1 MNNSNALAEIQ
12 SKYPNCNLLLPAATS
27 VQINPFYK
35 CSVMEVVADTAPS
48 SGDIFSVGKVKTGE
62 DGKGKAIY
70 EEVFSPAKP
79 LLMKLATAAGIQFHP
94 EYTTVIRENTNTYV
108 GKAYGAVRLPDG
120 SYKTHMETKRICLDD
135 EESKYRLEFMDKSIM
150 GIHDWRASKAAAEMF
165 KGEWKQEAEPNQYGK
180 YDKYYVIADSD
191 REKYIERSILVNM
204 TLLRKTASEKAQTG
218 AILRVMSTM
227 CLQAKDG
234 QLNFVGLDG
243 HVLAWDKIDYDGEFE
258 LLIPKNTIDKLKTLG
273 LTGEVRIRHSNAMAI
288 FATEDFEICTRLVQ
302 GEYYKYQN
310 MFKELPLHT
319 VISRKELLDAMVRAK
334 MCTAEKCPVK
344 FEIAGSQLGLSI
356 KDQTTDYHETVD
368 LQEDIS
374 EELTI
379 GFDARL
385 VIETLKAFDCDNVG
399 ISLQGPKMP
408 MIVEAED
415 SDFKTIVLPVAIK

>member
-1 MNNSNALAEIQ
+1 MKILHTADWHLGTFRSPV
-12 SKYPNCNLLLPAATS
+12 KDGVNLRTEDTKRCLDEL
-27 VQINPFYK
+27 IR
-35 CSVMEVVADTAPS
+35 VANEEKPDYS
-48 SGDIFSVGKVKTGE
+48 LVSGDIFHVGRLWSDRCCEEIIT
-62 DGKGKAIY
+62 AIHY
-70 EEVFSPAKP
+70 
-79 LLMKLATAAGIQFHP
+79 
-94 EYTTVIRENTNTYV
+94 IREL
-108 GKAYGAVRLPDG
+108 AAVSKQVVVMRGTPNHDG
-120 SYKTHMETKRICLDD
+120 SGQFNVLSEMFADVPNVHVVITPQVISFDDVDIAVLPGFDRGVFRANHPGLSSD
-135 EESKYRLEFMDKSIM
+135 EENVVF
-150 GIHDWRASKAAAEMF
+150 
-165 KGEWKQEAEPNQYGK
+165 
-180 YDKYYVIADSD
+180 
-191 REKYIERSILVNM
+191 
-204 TLLRKTASEKAQTG
+204 
-218 AILRVMSTM
+218 
-227 CLQAKDG
+227 
-234 QLNFVGLDG
+234 DG

-273 LTGEVRIRHSNAMAI
+273 LTGDIRIRRSNAMAV
-288 FATEDFEICTRLVQ
+288 FATKDFEICTRLVQ

-344 FEIAGSQLGLSI
+344 FELSGSQLNLSI

>member
-1 MNNSNALAEIQ
+1 MKIQ
-12 SKYPNCNLLLPAATS
+12 
-27 VQINPFYK
+27 
-35 CSVMEVVADTAPS
+35 
-48 SGDIFSVGKVKTGE
+48 KTE
-62 DGKGKAIY
+62 
-70 EEVFSPAKP
+70 
-79 LLMKLATAAGIQFHP
+79 LATKLNQIKGVVPKKTTMPILQGILVKEGYLIANNLEMTVKAKLEGTEGECFIIP
-94 EYTTVIRENTNTYV
+94 ERAFDLINN
-108 GKAYGAVRLPDG
+108 LPDG
-120 SYKTHMETKRICLDD
+120 EVDISVSNGNTMTIRADKIKNKYQTMDPEPFPVADIDGEGSEFTLKAGQLLESVKRVSY
-135 EESKYRLEFMDKSIM
+135 
-150 GIHDWRASKAAAEMF
+150 
-165 KGEWKQEAEPNQYGK
+165 
-180 YDKYYVIADSD
+180 
-191 REKYIERSILVNM
+191 
-204 TLLRKTASEKAQTG
+204 
-218 AILRVMSTM
+218 AIPQQGGNATMSTM

-344 FEIAGSQLGLSI
+344 LEIAGSQLGLSI

-368 LQEDIS
+368 LQENIS

-399 ISLQGPKMP
+399 ISLQSPKMP
-408 MIVEAED
+408 MIIEAED

>member
-1 MNNSNALAEIQ
+1 MKIQ
-12 SKYPNCNLLLPAATS
+12 
-27 VQINPFYK
+27 
-35 CSVMEVVADTAPS
+35 
-48 SGDIFSVGKVKTGE
+48 KTE
-62 DGKGKAIY
+62 
-70 EEVFSPAKP
+70 
-79 LLMKLATAAGIQFHP
+79 LATKLNQIKGVVPKKTTMPILQGILVKEGYLIANNLEMTVKAKLEGTEGECFIIP
-94 EYTTVIRENTNTYV
+94 ERAFDLINN
-108 GKAYGAVRLPDG
+108 LPDG
-120 SYKTHMETKRICLDD
+120 EVDISVSNGNTMTIRADKIKNKYQTMDPEPFPVADIDGEGSEFTLKAGQLLESVKRVSY
-135 EESKYRLEFMDKSIM
+135 
-150 GIHDWRASKAAAEMF
+150 
-165 KGEWKQEAEPNQYGK
+165 
-180 YDKYYVIADSD
+180 
-191 REKYIERSILVNM
+191 
-204 TLLRKTASEKAQTG
+204 
-218 AILRVMSTM
+218 AIPQQGGNATMSTM

-288 FATEDFEICTRLVQ
+288 FATDDFEICTRLVQ

-334 MCTAEKCPVK
+334 MCTAKKCPVK

-368 LQEDIS
+368 LQENIS

-399 ISLQGPKMP
+399 ISLQSPKMP
-408 MIVEAED
+408 MIIEAED

>member
-1 MNNSNALAEIQ
+1 MKIQ
-12 SKYPNCNLLLPAATS
+12 
-27 VQINPFYK
+27 
-35 CSVMEVVADTAPS
+35 
-48 SGDIFSVGKVKTGE
+48 KTE
-62 DGKGKAIY
+62 
-70 EEVFSPAKP
+70 
-79 LLMKLATAAGIQFHP
+79 LATKLNQIKGVVPKKTTMPILQGILVKEGYLIANNLEMTVKAKLEGTEGECFIIP
-94 EYTTVIRENTNTYV
+94 ERAFDLINN
-108 GKAYGAVRLPDG
+108 LPDG
-120 SYKTHMETKRICLDD
+120 EVDISVSNGNTMTIRADKIKNKYQTMDPEPFPVADIDGEGSEFTLKAGQLLESVKRVSY
-135 EESKYRLEFMDKSIM
+135 
-150 GIHDWRASKAAAEMF
+150 
-165 KGEWKQEAEPNQYGK
+165 
-180 YDKYYVIADSD
+180 
-191 REKYIERSILVNM
+191 
-204 TLLRKTASEKAQTG
+204 
-218 AILRVMSTM
+218 AIPQQGGNATMSTM

-385 VIETLKAFDCDNVG
+385 VIETLWQWLRLLRNWKFQTEQSAAGRTGTDGEKPQKKTSATLRKKMRRKMQRCKRKRGEVNPKIRMQKAVLAIQAQTLHQTEQSMAVMFLYLWMRWIQMSRNFL
-399 ISLQGPKMP
+399 SLFQK
-408 MIVEAED
+408 IQ
-415 SDFKTIVLPVAIK
+415 SFN

>member
-1 MNNSNALAEIQ
+1 MKIQ
-12 SKYPNCNLLLPAATS
+12 
-27 VQINPFYK
+27 
-35 CSVMEVVADTAPS
+35 
-48 SGDIFSVGKVKTGE
+48 KTE
-62 DGKGKAIY
+62 
-70 EEVFSPAKP
+70 
-79 LLMKLATAAGIQFHP
+79 LATKLNQIKGVVPKKTTMPILQGILVKEGYLIANNLEMTVKAKLEGTEGECFIIP
-94 EYTTVIRENTNTYV
+94 ERAFDLINN
-108 GKAYGAVRLPDG
+108 LPDG
-120 SYKTHMETKRICLDD
+120 EVDISVSNGNTMTIRADKIKN
-135 EESKYRLEFMDKSIM
+135 KYQTMDP
-150 GIHDWRASKAAAEMF
+150 
-165 KGEWKQEAEPNQYGK
+165 EPFP
-180 YDKYYVIADSD
+180 VAD
-191 REKYIERSILVNM
+191 Y
-204 TLLRKTASEKAQTG
+204 
-218 AILRVMSTM
+218 AIPQQGGNATMSTM